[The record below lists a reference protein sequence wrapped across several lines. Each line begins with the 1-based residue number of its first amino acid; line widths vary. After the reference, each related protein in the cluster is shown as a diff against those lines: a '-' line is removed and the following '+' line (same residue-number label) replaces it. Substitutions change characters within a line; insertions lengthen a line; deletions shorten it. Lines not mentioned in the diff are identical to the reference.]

1 MSSSEG
7 SKIIYTA
14 PNGLQ
19 GVFSSLFHK
28 LNENAFATV
37 EELVPFFYN
46 LPVHKEGIFMAT
58 NEELAELLFPD
69 VTETIEDLEA
79 RYPARNLPEGAQ
91 VTRFAPSPTGFLH
104 TGSLFTSLI
113 SYTVAK
119 STGGVYYI
127 RLEDTDTKRT
137 VEGSGEL
144 LIAQLNEFGIVPD
157 EGHFV
162 DGDHGDYGP
171 YKQSERRSI
180 YCTVIKE
187 LIRIGR
193 AYPDFC
199 TPEDLDRIRKAQ
211 EAAKVLPGYYGIYA
225 RDRNLSVEER
235 IEKIKAGIPW
245 VIRFKSNGDHEKK
258 TKFTDAIRGEIEL
271 QDNDTDVVILKS
283 DGLPT
288 YHFAHVCDDHFMRTT
303 LITRGEEWI
312 PSTPIHLDMF
322 RALGWKAPKYAHVP
336 NIMKLDYGNK
346 RKLSKRKDPEA
357 AVSYFLE
364 QGYAPEALKVYLMSI
379 ANSNFEEW
387 TIAHKSFDLSAFPFS
402 IKKLSLDGAL
412 FDQDKLNYFAKE
424 MMAREPLEKEFDAV
438 LAWAKSFDSEFAK
451 RIEGDPVYFKKILNI
466 EKDRKNPRK
475 DYAKYSD
482 IYPLVKFFYADEY
495 AEIIKSPLP
504 FQDKFDRALLA
515 NLLREAAVSMPYEVD
530 EPTWFAAIKEIGVK
544 FGFAAS
550 NKDYKNNPE
559 SFVGS
564 LSDVAE
570 IIRVALVGSTQ
581 SPNLHEIIEIL
592 GKDECIRRMNLV
604 AETL

>member
-1 MSSSEG
+1 
-7 SKIIYTA
+7 
-14 PNGLQ
+14 
-19 GVFSSLFHK
+19 
-28 LNENAFATV
+28 
-37 EELVPFFYN
+37 
-46 LPVHKEGIFMAT
+46 MAT
-58 NEELAELLFPD
+58 NEDLANLLFPD
-69 VTETIEDLEA
+69 VTESIEDLEA
-79 RYPARNLPEGAQ
+79 RYPARDLKEGAQ

-119 STGGVYYI
+119 STGGVYFF

-137 VEGSGEL
+137 IEGSGDL
-144 LIAQLNEFGIVPD
+144 LISQLAAFGIVAD
-157 EGHFV
+157 EGYFPE
-162 DGDHGDYGP
+162 GDQGSYGP
-171 YKQSERRSI
+171 YKQSERKNI
-180 YCTVIKE
+180 YRTVIKE
-187 LIRIGR
+187 LVRRGR

-199 TPEDLDRIRKAQ
+199 TPEDLDKIRKAQ
-211 EAAKVLPGYYGIYA
+211 EASKVLPGYYGVYA

-235 IEKIKAGIPW
+235 IARIEAGTPW
-245 VIRFKSNGDHEKK
+245 VIRFKSMGDHDKK

-322 RALGWKAPKYAHVP
+322 RALGWKAPKYAHIP
-336 NIMKLDYGNK
+336 SIMKLDHGNK

-364 QGYAPEALKVYLMSI
+364 QGYSPDALKVYLMSI

-402 IKKLSLDGAL
+402 LKKMSLDGAL
-412 FDQDKLNYFAKE
+412 FDGDKLNYFAKE
-424 MMAREPLEKEFDAV
+424 LLAKEPLEKEFADV
-438 LAWAKSFDSEFAK
+438 LSWAKSHDESFAS
-451 RIEGDPVYFKKILNI
+451 RIESDPVYFKKILNI

-482 IYPLVKFFYADEY
+482 IYPLIRFFYDDEY
-495 AEIIKSPLP
+495 EAILANPLP
-504 FQDKFDRALLA
+504 FQEKFDASLLSSV
-515 NLLREAAVSMPYEVD
+515 LRSAAKKMPFGVEENV
-530 EPTWFAAIKEIGVK
+530 WFDAVK
-544 FGFAAS
+544 VLGGGLGFAVS
-550 NKDYKNNPE
+550 NKDYKANPDA
-559 SFVGS
+559 FKGS

-570 IIRVALVGSTQ
+570 ILRVALVGSKQ
-581 SPNLHEIIEIL
+581 SPHLHEIIEIL
-592 GKDECIRRMNLV
+592 GKDRCLSRLEKV
-604 AETL
+604 AALLEK

>member
-1 MSSSEG
+1 
-7 SKIIYTA
+7 
-14 PNGLQ
+14 
-19 GVFSSLFHK
+19 
-28 LNENAFATV
+28 
-37 EELVPFFYN
+37 
-46 LPVHKEGIFMAT
+46 MAT

-69 VTETIEDLEA
+69 VTGTIEDLEKK
-79 RYPARNLPEGAQ
+79 YPPRDLPEGAQ

-119 STGGVYYI
+119 DSKGVYFF

-137 VEGSGEL
+137 IAGSASEL
-144 LIAQLNEFGIVPD
+144 IDQLAHFGIVAD
-157 EGHFV
+157 EGYWPE
-162 DGDHGDYGP
+162 GDKGNYGP
-171 YKQSERRSI
+171 YQQSQRKDI
-180 YCTVIKE
+180 YRIVIKE

-199 TPEDLDRIRKAQ
+199 TPEDLDKIRKAQ
-211 EAAKVLPGYYGIYA
+211 EASKVLPGYYGIYA
-225 RDRNLSVEER
+225 RDRNLSVDER
-235 IEKIKAGIPW
+235 IEKIKAGTPW
-245 VIRFKSNGDHEKK
+245 VIRFKSNGDHDKK
-258 TKFTDAIRGEIEL
+258 TKFVDAIRGEIEL

-322 RALGWKAPKYAHVP
+322 RALGWKAPKYAHIP
-336 NIMKLDYGNK
+336 SIMKLDHGNK

-364 QGYAPEALKVYLMSI
+364 KGYSPDALKVYLMSI

-387 TIAHKSFDLSAFPFS
+387 TIANKSFDLSAFPFK
-402 IKKLSLDGAL
+402 IKKMSLDGAL
-412 FDQDKLNYFAKE
+412 FDEDKLNYFAKE
-424 MMAREPLEKEFDAV
+424 LLAKMPVEDEFNAVFEYAKAHEP
-438 LAWAKSFDSEFAK
+438 EFAA
-451 RIEGDPVYFKKILNI
+451 RIEANPEYFKKILNI

-482 IYPLVKFFYADEY
+482 IYPLIRFFYDDEY
-495 AEIIKSPLP
+495 EKIISNDLP
-504 FQDKFDRALLA
+504 FQEKFDKKLLSS
-515 NLLREAAVSMPYEVD
+515 LLNKAAEEMPFGVD
-530 EPTWFAAIKEIGVK
+530 EPTWFNFVKEIGASL
-544 FGFAAS
+544 GFASS
-550 NKDYKNNPE
+550 NKDYKLTPE
-559 SFVGS
+559 NFVGS

-570 IIRVALVGSTQ
+570 IIRIAIVGGTQ

-592 GKDECIRRMNLV
+592 GKEKCQERMRKV
-604 AETL
+604 ASKLA